1 MHIWTHRGNPGVE
14 NTLEAFSQA
23 WSNGITHFETDI
35 HCTKDNVLVLAHDP
49 DISRLTGQSY
59 RINELDLEQLQN
71 FKINQT
77 SPWATL
83 EDLYLKFP
91 EAFISID
98 IKSDDALQPFIAWAQ
113 DKDLSNLIVGSFSTK
128 RTLAFR
134 NAFPHARTAL
144 TTREIMLINLGLSF
158 LLRNLPTSVF
168 AMVPIKFRGINILT
182 NRFRKFCE
190 NRGIDIHIW
199 TINDP
204 AIAQDLKSAGASGIV
219 TDDYFA
225 FLPA

>member
-1 MHIWTHRGNPGVE
+1 
-14 NTLEAFSQA
+14 
-23 WSNGITHFETDI
+23 
-35 HCTKDNVLVLAHDP
+35 
-49 DISRLTGQSY
+49 
-59 RINELDLEQLQN
+59 
-71 FKINQT
+71 
-77 SPWATL
+77 
-83 EDLYLKFP
+83 
-91 EAFISID
+91 
-98 IKSDDALQPFIAWAQ
+98 
-113 DKDLSNLIVGSFSTK
+113 
-128 RTLAFR
+128 
-134 NAFPHARTAL
+134 
-144 TTREIMLINLGLSF
+144 MLINLGLSF

>member
-1 MHIWTHRGNPGVE
+1 MQIWTHRGNPGVE

-23 WSNGITHFETDI
+23 WSDEITHFETDI

-71 FKINQT
+71 FKINHT

-83 EDLYLKFP
+83 EDLYQKFP
-91 EAFISID
+91 KAFISID

-113 DKDLSNLIVGSFSTK
+113 DKDLSNLIIGSFSTH

-134 NAFPHARTAL
+134 KAFPLARTAL

-158 LLRNLPTSVF
+158 LLRNLPSSLF
-168 AMVPIKFRGINILT
+168 ARVPVKFRGIKILT
-182 NRFRKFCE
+182 NRFRKFCRS
-190 NRGIDIHIW
+190 RGIAIHIW

-204 AIAQDLKSAGASGIV
+204 AVAKNLKSLGASGVV
-219 TDDYFA
+219 TDDYLA
-225 FLPA
+225 FLTA

>member
-1 MHIWTHRGNPGVE
+1 MYIWTHRGNPGVE

-35 HCTKDNVLVLAHDP
+35 HCTNDNVLVLAHDP
-49 DISRLTGQSY
+49 DISRLTGQGY
-59 RINELDLEQLQN
+59 RINDLDFEQLQN
-71 FKINQT
+71 FKINHT

-83 EDLYLKFP
+83 EDLYQKFP

-113 DKDLSNLIVGSFSTK
+113 DKDLSNLIVGSFSTH

-134 NAFPHARTAL
+134 KAFPLARTAL

-158 LLRNLPTSVF
+158 LLRNLPSSLF
-168 AMVPIKFRGINILT
+168 AMVPVKFRGIKIYT
-182 NRFRKFCE
+182 SRFRKFCAS
-190 NRGIDIHIW
+190 RGIEIHIW

-204 AIAQDLKSAGASGIV
+204 TVAQALKSSGASGIV
-219 TDDYFA
+219 TDDYST
-225 FLPA
+225 FLTA

>member
-1 MHIWTHRGNPGVE
+1 MQIWTHRGNPGVE

-71 FKINQT
+71 FKIKQT

-83 EDLYLKFP
+83 EDLYQNFP

-98 IKSDDALQPFIAWAQ
+98 IKSDDALQPLIAWAQ
-113 DKDLSNLIVGSFSTK
+113 DKDLSNLVVGSFSTH

-134 NAFPHARTAL
+134 KAFPLARTAL

-158 LLRNLPTSVF
+158 LLRNLPSSLF
-168 AMVPIKFRGINILT
+168 AMVPVKFRGIKIYT
-182 NRFRKFCE
+182 SRFRKFCAS
-190 NRGIDIHIW
+190 RGIEIHIW
-199 TINDP
+199 TINNP
-204 AIAQDLKSAGASGIV
+204 AVAKNLKSLGASGIV
-219 TDDYFA
+219 TDDYLA
-225 FLPA
+225 FLTA

>member
-1 MHIWTHRGNPGVE
+1 MQIWTHRGNPGVE

-23 WSNGITHFETDI
+23 WSDGIRHFETDI
-35 HCTKDNVLVLAHDP
+35 HCTKDGVLVLAHDP

-59 RINELDLEQLQN
+59 RINELNFEQLQK

-83 EDLYLKFP
+83 ADLYLKFP

-98 IKSDDALQPFIAWAQ
+98 IKSDDALEPFIAWAHG
-113 DKDLSNLIVGSFSTK
+113 KDLSNIIVGSFSTQ

-134 NAFPHARTAL
+134 KAFPGARTAL

-158 LLRNLPTSVF
+158 LLRNLPSSLF
-168 AMVPIKFRGINILT
+168 AMVPVRFRGIKIFT
-182 NRFRKFCE
+182 NRFRKFCASK
-190 NRGIDIHIW
+190 GIEIHIW

-204 AIAQDLKSAGASGIV
+204 AVAKDLKSSGASGIV
-219 TDDYFA
+219 TDDYLA

>member
-23 WSNGITHFETDI
+23 WSDGIRYFETDI
-35 HCTKDNVLVLAHDP
+35 HCTKDGILVLAHDP
-49 DISRLTGQSY
+49 DIYRLTQQAFKISD
-59 RINELDLEQLQN
+59 LDFEQLQK
-71 FKINQT
+71 FKINHT

-98 IKSDDALQPFIAWAQ
+98 IKSDDALEPFIAWAQ
-113 DKDLSNLIVGSFSTK
+113 EKDLSNIIVGSFSTQ

-134 NAFPHARTAL
+134 KAFPGARTAL

-168 AMVPIKFRGINILT
+168 AMVPIKFRGIKIYSSH
-182 NRFRKFCE
+182 FRKFCRS
-190 NRGIDIHIW
+190 RGIAIHIW

-204 AIAQDLKSAGASGIV
+204 AMAKALKSSGASGIV
-219 TDDYFA
+219 TDDYLP

>member
-1 MHIWTHRGNPGVE
+1 MYIWTHRGNPGVE

-49 DISRLTGQSY
+49 DISRLTGQSH
-59 RINELDLEQLQN
+59 RINELHLEQLQN
-71 FKINQT
+71 FKINHT

-83 EDLYLKFP
+83 EDLYQKFP
-91 EAFISID
+91 EALISID
-98 IKSDDALQPFIAWAQ
+98 IKSDDALQPLIAWAQ
-113 DKDLSNLIVGSFSTK
+113 DKDLSHLIVGSFSTH

-134 NAFPHARTAL
+134 KAFPHARTAL
-144 TTREIMLINLGLSF
+144 TTREIMLINLGLPF
-158 LLRNLPTSVF
+158 LIWNLPTSVF

-182 NRFRKFCE
+182 NRFRKFCGS
-190 NRGIDIHIW
+190 RGIAIHIW

-204 AIAQDLKSAGASGIV
+204 AAAKNLESLGVSGVV

>member
-14 NTLEAFSQA
+14 NTLEAFNQA
-23 WSNGITHFETDI
+23 WSDGIRRFETDI
-35 HCTKDNVLVLAHDP
+35 HCTKDGVLVLAHDP
-49 DISRLTGQSY
+49 DIYRLTQQAFQ
-59 RINELDLEQLQN
+59 ICDLDLEQLQK
-71 FKINQT
+71 FKINQL

-98 IKSDDALQPFIAWAQ
+98 IKSDDALEPFISWAQ
-113 DKDLSNLIVGSFSTK
+113 EKDLSNLVVGSFSTQ

-134 NAFPHARTAL
+134 KAFPLARTAL

-158 LLRNLPTSVF
+158 LLRNLPGSLF
-168 AMVPIKFRGINILT
+168 AMVPVKFRGIKIFT
-182 NRFRKFCE
+182 NRLRKFC
-190 NRGIDIHIW
+190 NKRGIEIHIW
-199 TINDP
+199 TINDL
-204 AIAQDLKSAGASGIV
+204 AVAKDLKSSGASGIV
-219 TDDYFA
+219 TDDYLP

>member
-1 MHIWTHRGNPGVE
+1 MQIWTHRGNPGVE

-23 WSNGITHFETDI
+23 WSDGITHFESDI
-35 HCTKDNVLVLAHDP
+35 HCTKDGVLVLAHDP
-49 DISRLTGQSY
+49 EISRLTGQSY
-59 RINELDLEQLQN
+59 RINELNFGQLQN

-98 IKSDDALQPFIAWAQ
+98 IKSDDALEPFITWAQ
-113 DKDLSNLIVGSFSTK
+113 DKDLSNLIVGSFSTR

-134 NAFPHARTAL
+134 KAFPDARTAL

-158 LLRNLPTSVF
+158 LLRNLPTSAF
-168 AMVPIKFRGINILT
+168 AMVPVKFRGIKIFT
-182 NRFRKFCE
+182 YRFRKFCRS
-190 NRGIDIHIW
+190 RGIEIHIW

-204 AIAQDLKSAGASGIV
+204 AVAKDLKSSGASGIV
-219 TDDYFA
+219 TDDYLA

>member
-1 MHIWTHRGNPGVE
+1 MQIWTHRGNPGVE

-23 WSNGITHFETDI
+23 WSDGITHFETDI

-71 FKINQT
+71 FKINHT

-83 EDLYLKFP
+83 EDLYQNFP

-98 IKSDDALQPFIAWAQ
+98 IKSDDALQPLIAWAQ
-113 DKDLSNLIVGSFSTK
+113 DKDLSNLIVGSFSTH

-134 NAFPHARTAL
+134 KAFPLARTAL

-158 LLRNLPTSVF
+158 LLRNLPSSLF
-168 AMVPIKFRGINILT
+168 AMVPVKFRGIKIYT
-182 NRFRKFCE
+182 SRFRKFCAS
-190 NRGIDIHIW
+190 RGIEIHIW
-199 TINDP
+199 TINNP
-204 AIAQDLKSAGASGIV
+204 AVAKNLKSVGASGIV
-219 TDDYFA
+219 TDDYLA
-225 FLPA
+225 FLTA

>member
-23 WSNGITHFETDI
+23 WSDGIRRFETDI
-35 HCTKDNVLVLAHDP
+35 HCTKDGVLVLAHDP
-49 DISRLTGQSY
+49 DIYRLTRQDFKISD
-59 RINELDLEQLQN
+59 LDFEQLQK
-71 FKINQT
+71 FKINQL

-98 IKSDDALQPFIAWAQ
+98 IKSDDALEPFISWAQ
-113 DKDLSNLIVGSFSTK
+113 DKDLSNLVVGSFSTQ

-134 NAFPHARTAL
+134 KAFPGSRTAL
-144 TTREIMLINLGLSF
+144 TTREIALINLGLSF
-158 LLRNLPTSVF
+158 LLRNLPSSLF
-168 AMVPIKFRGINILT
+168 AMVPIKFRGIKIFT
-182 NRFRKFCE
+182 NRLRKFC
-190 NRGIDIHIW
+190 NKRGIEIHIW

-204 AIAQDLKSAGASGIV
+204 AVAKDLKSSGASGIV
-219 TDDYFA
+219 TDDYLA
-225 FLPA
+225 FLTA